1 MTRLEERWRLVM
13 DGVEQAARAAGRP
26 ADAVRLVAVSK
37 FHPVQAV
44 AELAAL
50 GQRDFGENY
59 VQEARSKQQALA
71 GLPLRWH
78 AIGGIQ
84 TNKARDVAGRFHLIH
99 SLDSRRLADALAR
112 RLAAGSGQRVLIQ
125 VNIGSE
131 AQKSG
136 VEARDLPALV
146 EHVLA
151 MPSLRLCGLMCLPPR
166 CGEGEAARP
175 YFARLR
181 ELRDDM
187 QRRFGVELPQLSMGM
202 SGDYRQAVAE
212 GATLVRVGTDIFG
225 PRPMSLK
232 PRPLSDEEP

>member
-1 MTRLEERWRLVM
+1 MTQLEERWRLVM
-13 DGVEQAARAAGRP
+13 DGVAQAARAAGRP

-37 FHPVQAV
+37 FHPARAV

-59 VQEARSKQQALA
+59 VQEARSKQEALA

-78 AIGGIQ
+78 AIGALQ
-84 TNKARDVAGRFHLIH
+84 TNKARDVAGRFDLIH
-99 SLDSRRLADALAR
+99 SLDSERLADALAR
-112 RLAAGSGQRVLIQ
+112 RLTPEARQRVLIQ

-131 AQKSG
+131 PQKAG
-136 VEARDLPALV
+136 VEAQSLPALV
-146 EHVLA
+146 EHVLTLPA
-151 MPSLRLCGLMCLPPR
+151 LHLCGLMCLPPC

-181 ELRDDM
+181 ELRDET
-187 QRRFGVELPQLSMGM
+187 QRRFGVELPHLSMGM

-225 PRPMSLK
+225 PRPAGLK
-232 PRPLSDEEP
+232 HRPLSDEEP

>member
-1 MTRLEERWRLVM
+1 MTQLEERWRLVV
-13 DGVEQAARAAGRP
+13 DGVAQAARAAGRS
-26 ADAVRLVAVSK
+26 ADSVRLVAVSK
-37 FHPVQAV
+37 FHPVRAL

-59 VQEARSKQQALA
+59 VQEARSKQEALA
-71 GLPLRWH
+71 ELPVRWH
-78 AIGGIQ
+78 AIGALQ
-84 TNKARDVAGRFHLIH
+84 TNKAKDVAGRFDLIH
-99 SLDSRRLADALAR
+99 SLDSERLADALAR
-112 RLAAGSGQRVLIQ
+112 RLPPGAAQKVLIQ
-125 VNIGSE
+125 VNIGCE
-131 AQKSG
+131 PQKAG
-136 VEARDLPALV
+136 VDPQGLAALV

-151 MPSLRLCGLMCLPPR
+151 LPGLCLRGLMCLPPR

-187 QRRFGVELPQLSMGM
+187 QRRFGVELPHLSMGM

-225 PRPMSLK
+225 PRPMGLK
-232 PRPLSDEEP
+232 HRPLSDEES